1 MSGRDFNV
9 DELAAYLHLTP
20 DQVIRMASRERLPGR
35 RVAGSWRFP
44 RAEIHHWLEETLGQD
59 PASQPV
65 DVAGVLERSGGAN
78 QVKLAQLLTLE
89 SIDPRLDARTP
100 GSVIRQMCQLAS
112 QTGLLWDPQLM
123 AEAVRAREQLH
134 PTALQCGVALLHP
147 RRPQS
152 SILADSVLALGI
164 TPQPL
169 PFGNSDG
176 YLTDVFFLIL
186 SIDDRTH
193 LQILSR
199 LSRLIGD
206 GGWLEA
212 LRQAATARE
221 ILELVEQREMEM
233 DEGR

>member
-9 DELAAYLHLTP
+9 EELAAYLHLTP
-20 DQVIRMASRERLPGR
+20 DQVVRMASRERLPGR
-35 RVAGSWRFP
+35 RVSGSWRFP
-44 RAEIHHWLEETLGQD
+44 RAEIHHWLEETLGQH
-59 PASQPV
+59 PESRLV

-78 QVKLAQLLTLE
+78 QVKLGELLSLE
-89 SIDPRLDARTP
+89 SIDPQLDARTP

-112 QTGLLWDPQLM
+112 QTGLLWDHQMM

-134 PTALQCGVALLHP
+134 PTALHCGVALLHP

-199 LSRLIGD
+199 LSRLIGES
-206 GGWLEA
+206 GWLEQ
-212 LRQAATARE
+212 LREASTAAD
-221 ILELVEQREMEM
+221 ILELVRQREADM